1 MRKFAAAITMIATL
15 FALSTV
21 TTTAASAAPAVPSIL
36 QVNNKRPLP
45 AGGQNIT
52 LYGKNL
58 NVVTA
63 VIINKA
69 PAVVVSKAS
78 TSLTFITPPQPAG
91 LASISLKYGT
101 KTYVLKDAL
110 VYKDSA
116 NRVLAP
122 LPYIPETLKLG
133 RTFSMQPGNSAWQVV
148 VTTDTPTVCSI
159 TGLVVKG
166 LKKGECALTIDVT
179 VDTMDKSYR
188 SRQALYFVT
197 IN

>member
-101 KTYVLKDAL
+101 KTYVLRDAL

-148 VTTDTPTVCSI
+148 VTTDTPKTCSI

-166 LKKGECALTIDVT
+166 IKKGECALTIDVT
-179 VDTMDKSYR
+179 VDTMDKTYR